1 MDRFSDVSEDE
12 LLTVYGRGGG
22 SDRGGPDDTPSR
34 SSSSSSKPSSQS
46 YAKPASAGLSSHDKT
61 KQDEIISAK
70 SVATANAL
78 AAKNTPYGTV
88 GYAQSAKEVGKVV
101 SLSASNMDCSAAMS
115 AISGNPYQTCASLSD
130 PKVAAANG
138 YTKAVTNRQAGTWTV
153 VQYRDPKTGEIE
165 GHTQMSMGNG
175 QYFDSVAYGG
185 GGRKGPS
192 LTGLSVEQYLAK
204 EGITPISVSYLR
216 PTR

>member
-1 MDRFSDVSEDE
+1 MNRFNDVSEDE

-34 SSSSSSKPSSQS
+34 SSSSSSNASSQS
-46 YAKPASAGLSSHDKT
+46 YAKPASAGLSCHDKI

-78 AAKNTPYGTV
+78 ASKNTPYGSI
-88 GYAQSAKEVGKVV
+88 GYAQSPKEVGKVV
-101 SLSASNMDCSAAMS
+101 SLNEQNMDCSATMS
-115 AISGNPYQTCASLSD
+115 AVTGNPYQTCASLSD

-153 VQYRDPKTGEIE
+153 VQYKDPDSGKIV
-165 GHTQMSMGNG
+165 GHTQMTMGNG
-175 QYFDSVAYGG
+175 QYFDSVKTGG
-185 GGRKGPS
+185 GQRTGPS